1 MAGGCSGDEVWRGHR
16 SRAGGDII
24 PGLVEGLRQESAVPQ
39 VSTHLPPGTWPFSG
53 QCVFLAHA
61 NHSP

>member
-24 PGLVEGLRQESAVPQ
+24 PGLVEGLRQGSAVPQ
-39 VSTHLPPGTWPFSG
+39 VSPHLPPGHGPSLG
-53 QCVFLAHA
+53 NV
-61 NHSP
+61 SS